1 MTRKY
6 TEAKLL
12 SLSKKEREKLE
23 EIKNKVS
30 ETGGEVSINQ
40 LLRDGIE
47 LLYNYKEKIIERYTP
62 KSLKNLIEIDRRWKN
77 EWQNNINR
85 GYCR

>member
-62 KSLKNLIEIDRRWKN
+62 KSLKNLIEIDRR
-77 EWQNNINR
+77 
-85 GYCR
+85 

>member
-62 KSLKNLIEIDRRWKN
+62 KSLRNLIEIDRR
-77 EWQNNINR
+77 
-85 GYCR
+85 